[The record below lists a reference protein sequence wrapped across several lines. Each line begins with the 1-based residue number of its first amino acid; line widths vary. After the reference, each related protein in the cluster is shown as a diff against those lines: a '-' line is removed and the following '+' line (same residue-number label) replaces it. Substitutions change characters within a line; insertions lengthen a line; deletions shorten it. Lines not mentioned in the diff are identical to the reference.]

1 MVNIF
6 YGISML
12 KYRLGASINY
22 VRVRKG
28 GGGFAICNKCENRG
42 RGFQEIVTLHNFSIN
57 IISSAETLV
66 IIDHGGCYNFTTSEF
81 KIIRLLGP

>member
-22 VRVRKG
+22 VRVRRGGEVLRFVISAKIG
-28 GGGFAICNKCENRG
+28 GGGFRK
-42 RGFQEIVTLHNFSIN
+42 L
-57 IISSAETLV
+57 
-66 IIDHGGCYNFTTSEF
+66 
-81 KIIRLLGP
+81 